1 MAGGGLRSMTGF
13 GTAHASHGAAHLE
26 VEVRSVN
33 GRHLKVVA
41 RLPEALSGLAPQ
53 LEDLVRGRLTRGAVH
68 VTVRA
73 AGSLESGGPQVDVEL
88 LKRLH
93 AALTGAARDLGA
105 EPPRIGEVALLPG
118 VIREDVARDAAQEV
132 WPTLERLANA
142 AIDGL
147 EAMRRQ
153 EGQGIADD
161 LRATAGR
168 IGELVGEVE
177 RLVPEV
183 VREQGSRMRARIEQ
197 LLKDAQHALD
207 PGELA
212 RETALIADR
221 GDISE
226 EVQRLRSHVEQLL
239 QALDHS
245 DGPVGRK
252 LEFLAQELLRE
263 ANTMASKAH
272 DTQLVHRI
280 LAIKLDVERIREQV
294 ANVE

>member
-13 GTAHASHGAAHLE
+13 GTAHASQGAAHIE

-41 RLPEALSGLAPQ
+41 RLPDALSALAPQ
-53 LEDLVRGRLTRGAVH
+53 LEELVRTRLTRGAVH
-68 VTVRA
+68 LTVRVT
-73 AGSLESGGPQVDVEL
+73 GSLEAGGPQVDVEL

-93 AALTGAARDLGA
+93 AALAGAARDLGV
-105 EPPRIGEVALLPG
+105 EPPGVGQLALLPG
-118 VIREDVARDAAQEV
+118 VIREDLSRDAKEL
-132 WPTLERLANA
+132 WPTVERLAGEA
-142 AIDGL
+142 LDGL
-147 EAMRRQ
+147 DAMRRL
-153 EGQGIADD
+153 EGQGIAQD
-161 LRATAGR
+161 LRQTALR
-168 IGELVGEVE
+168 MSELVGEVA

-183 VREQGSRMRARIEQ
+183 VREQGNRLRARIEQ
-197 LLKDAQHALD
+197 LVTEAKHALD

-212 RETALIADR
+212 RETALLADR

-239 QALDHS
+239 GELDRAE
-245 DGPVGRK
+245 GPVGRK

-272 DTQLVHRI
+272 DTALVHRI
-280 LAIKLDVERIREQV
+280 LALKLDVERIREQV

>member
-26 VEVRSVN
+26 VELRSVN

-41 RLPEALSGLAPQ
+41 RLPEALSGLSPQ

-68 VTVRA
+68 VTVRV
-73 AGSLESGGPQVDVEL
+73 AGTLESGGPQVDVEL

-132 WPTLERLANA
+132 WPTLERLVNA

-183 VREQGSRMRARIEQ
+183 VREQGNRMRARIEQ

-212 RETALIADR
+212 RETALLADR

-239 QALDHS
+239 QALDHA